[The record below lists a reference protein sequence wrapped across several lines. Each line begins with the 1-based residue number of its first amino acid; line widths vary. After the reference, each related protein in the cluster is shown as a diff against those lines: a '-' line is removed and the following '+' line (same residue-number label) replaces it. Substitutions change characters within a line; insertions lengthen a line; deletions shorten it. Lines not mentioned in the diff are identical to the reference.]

1 MGTFSASLRT
11 IGDVSALP
19 ATVQLEDGHLSIA
32 AGTTEIGTWPLAEIH
47 LEPIPTGYR
56 MAAEGEQILIE
67 LKDVDSFQEALQNGK
82 KRRKRFRKRAEP
94 DKSATP
100 APAADETPAPAPAPA
115 REPEPVPRAEP
126 VPAVQPR
133 SVPERNVALP
143 PRDTSSEPSPKSKPK
158 TTGFTEK
165 GLAFVDGT
173 LHKANKRFGPYLP
186 EWVFTRLMFGI
197 AFVALVLMVVLP
209 GLVSIFLLV
218 AGALIV
224 VFGAIVY
231 SDPMLASRWLPGRTQ
246 PPHVLLFGVAILMMG
261 VLLGV
266 IAR

>member
-11 IGDVSALP
+11 IGDVSSLP

-32 AGTTEIGTWPLAEIH
+32 AGSTEIGTWPLAEIH

-67 LKDVDSFQEALQNGK
+67 LKDLSSFQEALDNGNAK
-82 KRRKRFRKRAEP
+82 KRRLRMPK
-94 DKSATP
+94 KSDSKAT
-100 APAADETPAPAPAPA
+100 APAP
-115 REPEPVPRAEP
+115 EPEAAPRPEPAPVTATANHVDTSPKQR
-126 VPAVQPR
+126 Q
-133 SVPERNVALP
+133 VALP
-143 PRDTSSEPSPKSKPK
+143 PREETSAPTKTKPKSKPK
-158 TTGFTEK
+158 TNANKSGFTEK

-173 LHKANKRFGPYLP
+173 LQRANKRFGPYLP
-186 EWVFTRLMFGI
+186 QWVFTRVMFGV
-197 AFVALVLMVVLP
+197 AFVALILMIIFP
-209 GLVSIFLLV
+209 TLVSVFLLI
-218 AGALIV
+218 AGALLV

-231 SDPMLASRWLPGRTQ
+231 SDPMLASRWLPGRSQ
-246 PPHVLLFGVAILMMG
+246 PPHVLLFGVTILMMG